1 MIRLPEFE
9 YHAPSAIEE
18 AVALKAEHGSEAM
31 FLAGGTDLF
40 PNMKRRQFE
49 PRVLIGLHNIS
60 ELQTINNGAGTT
72 IGAGVTLTQ
81 IETDEAIRR
90 NYPALSHAA
99 GLVSTP
105 QLRNSGTIGGNL
117 CLDTRCTYYNQ
128 SYAWRKALGFCMKK
142 DGDTCWVALSSKT
155 CLAVSSSDC
164 APVVVA
170 LGGQVRLAGP
180 DGERSIPAEALYQN
194 DGMDYLDKSPDELLV
209 SVELPDLSGW
219 SMSYW
224 KLRRRGSIDFPILG
238 VAVAI
243 KLDEAG
249 TCEAARIVLG
259 AVASRPLLVQEAADV
274 LTGQPMTAELILQ
287 AGEEAAR
294 FAKPLDNTDMALSY
308 RKKVTRVYVARA
320 LAEAADLELPS

>member
-9 YHAPSAIEE
+9 YHAPSTVQE
-18 AVALKAEHGSEAM
+18 AVGLKTVHGPEAM
-31 FLAGGTDLF
+31 YLAGGTDLL

-49 PRVLIGLHNIS
+49 PRVLIGLHNVA
-60 ELQTINNGAGTT
+60 ELQAISNGAGMT
-72 IGAGVTLTQ
+72 IGAGVTLMD
-81 IETDEAIRR
+81 IETDEAIQKS
-90 NYPALSHAA
+90 YPSLAHAA
-99 GLVSTP
+99 SLVSTP

-142 DGDTCWVALSSKT
+142 DGDTCWVALSSKK

-170 LGGQVRLAGP
+170 LGGEVRLVGP
-180 DGERSIPAEALYQN
+180 EGERTIPAEVLYQN
-194 DGMDYLDKSPDELLV
+194 DGMDYLKKSPDELLV
-209 SVELPDLSGW
+209 AIKLPDLAGW
-219 SMSYW
+219 RTSYW

-243 KLDEAG
+243 KLDDND
-249 TCEAARIVLG
+249 TCEEARIVLG
-259 AVASRPLLVQEAADV
+259 AVASSPMLVQEAAD
-274 LTGQPMTAELILQ
+274 LLIGQQITEDLIQ
-287 AGEEAAR
+287 TVGVEAAR

-320 LAEAADLELPS
+320 LAEAAGVTLAA